1 MDNEMRTRDILKEL
15 RHEKYETQYT
25 HAIKHAEIKADL
37 MGYDGPNLE
46 KELKAIDEVNRCRDL
61 YTIALADLIATLVE
75 EGR

>member
-1 MDNEMRTRDILKEL
+1 MRTRDILKEL

-37 MGYDGPNLE
+37 MGYDSPNLE

-61 YTIALADLIATLVE
+61 YTMALADLIVLLRE
-75 EGR
+75 EGK